1 MVNRLAIVTG
11 ASSGIGKATALVLA
25 ERGYDV
31 GITYGSNAD
40 GARSTAE
47 AARAFGRRA
56 FVEQMRLEEP
66 GSIPSAIERLADAL
80 GGLDAFVNNAGMLD
94 LQNFLEIDVARWK
107 RVMDCNLTGSFLAGQ
122 AAARRMV
129 AVKSAAGRIVN
140 VSSVHEA
147 VPLMDGAAYCTSKAG
162 IGMLTKCMA
171 LDLAP
176 HGITVNAIAP
186 GETATAMSGAAED
199 EDVAAR
205 KRPDIPAGRPGS
217 PREMALTI
225 AHLLDPEAA
234 YTTGTTVFVDGGMML
249 TAAVPNQRTIMA
261 ALKA

>member
-1 MVNRLAIVTG
+1 MTGRLAIITG
-11 ASSGIGKATALVLA
+11 ASSGIGKATTLVLA

-31 GITYGSNAD
+31 GLTYGSNPD
-40 GARSTAE
+40 GARRTAE
-47 AARAFGRRA
+47 AVRALGRRA

-66 GSIPSAIERLADAL
+66 DSIPRAIERLSDNL
-80 GGLDAFVNNAGMLD
+80 GGLDAFVSNAGVLE
-94 LQNFLEIDVARWK
+94 LQGFLNMDIARWK
-107 RVMDCNLTGSFLAGQ
+107 RVIDCNLTGAFLAGQ

-129 AVKSAAGRIVN
+129 AARSAAGRIVN

-147 VPLMDGAAYCTSKAG
+147 VPLLEGAAYCVSKAG

-176 HGITVNAIAP
+176 YGITVNAIAP
-186 GETATAMSGAAED
+186 GETATAMSGASEGEA
-199 EDVAAR
+199 VADR

-234 YTTGTTVFVDGGMML
+234 YTTGTTVLVDGGMALM
-249 TAAVPNQRTIMA
+249 AAIPNQKTIMA
-261 ALKA
+261 ALKG